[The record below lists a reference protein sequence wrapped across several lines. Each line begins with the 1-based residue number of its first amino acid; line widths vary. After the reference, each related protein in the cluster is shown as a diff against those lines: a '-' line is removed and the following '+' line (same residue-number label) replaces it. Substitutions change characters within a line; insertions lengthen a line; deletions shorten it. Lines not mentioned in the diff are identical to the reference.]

1 MTRKTPRAQSQPV
14 VERLLEQRRQY
25 QEWLVKLD
33 ADAAGA
39 APSHVAARVRED
51 YAARL
56 DAVTS
61 ELREHEE
68 GVRQALA
75 EVAERAEEM
84 ARERGA
90 RNDEL
95 AEARLRRQV
104 GEFDEVRYDE
114 VAGRCKAVLGELA
127 KDISSAERDI
137 ERYEEI
143 LALIQGPASVEA
155 PAPRPA
161 PAPPAVAPAPAA
173 VAAAPPREPRVS
185 QPQIRVADELAFLRS
200 VVAGGESKVQSTA
213 PPAPLPAAPP
223 AAPPPPPPAPPRVS
237 SPGMQ
242 IPRFVAPPPAT
253 PDGQAAKQRRP
264 PEGHREADVHAK
276 TLKCPE
282 CGTLNSPT
290 EWYCEKCGA
299 ELSNF

>member
-1 MTRKTPRAQSQPV
+1 MTRKSTRAQSPTV

-25 QEWLVKLD
+25 QEWLSKLD
-33 ADAAGA
+33 AEASSG
-39 APSHVAARVRED
+39 APSHVASRVRED

-68 GVRQALA
+68 GVRQALTEA
-75 EVAERAEEM
+75 TERSEELSK
-84 ARERGA
+84 ERRA

-114 VAGRCKAVLGELA
+114 VSGRCKAVLAELA
-127 KDISSAERDI
+127 KDSGAAERDI
-137 ERYEEI
+137 ERYQEI
-143 LALIQGPASVEA
+143 LTLIMGRGPARVEEKA
-155 PAPRPA
+155 PPPPPPPPPAPSVPPRAVATPIGPPA
-161 PAPPAVAPAPAA
+161 PIS
-173 VAAAPPREPRVS
+173 AAPPREPRPS
-185 QPQIRVADELAFLRS
+185 QPVRVTDELAFLRS
-200 VVAGGESKVQSTA
+200 VVAGGESKAAPSAPA
-213 PPAPLPAAPP
+213 PPATPP
-223 AAPPPPPPAPPRVS
+223 ARIS

-242 IPRFVAPPPAT
+242 APKLAPPEEAP
-253 PDGQAAKQRRP
+253 PRPHRP
-264 PEGHREADVHAK
+264 PEGRKESDDHAK

>member
-1 MTRKTPRAQSQPV
+1 MTRKSPRAQSQPV

-25 QEWLVKLD
+25 QEWLAKLD
-33 ADAAGA
+33 AEAVGA

-56 DAVTS
+56 DAVTA
-61 ELREHEE
+61 ELSEHEE
-68 GVRQALA
+68 GVRQALV
-75 EVAERAEEM
+75 EVTERAEELM
-84 ARERGA
+84 RDRQARS
-90 RNDEL
+90 DEL

-104 GEFDEVRYDE
+104 GEFDEVHYEE

-127 KDISSAERDI
+127 KDISAAEHDI

-143 LALIQGPASVEA
+143 LALIQGPARAEEKA
-155 PAPRPA
+155 PAARS
-161 PAPPAVAPAPAA
+161 AA
-173 VAAAPPREPRVS
+173 VAAAAPPAAPREPRVS
-185 QPQIRVADELAFLRS
+185 QPQVRVSDELAFLRS
-200 VVAGGESKVQSTA
+200 VVAGGESKVQ
-213 PPAPLPAAPP
+213 PAPAAAPPP
-223 AAPPPPPPAPPRVS
+223 AAPAPSLSPRVS

-242 IPRFVAPPPAT
+242 APKLTPPPAAA
-253 PDGQAAKQRRP
+253 PDDPVARQRRP
-264 PEGHREADVHAK
+264 PESHRGADEHAK

>member
-1 MTRKTPRAQSQPV
+1 MTRKGPRAQSQPV

-25 QEWLVKLD
+25 QDWLVRLD
-33 ADAAGA
+33 AEAATA

-56 DAVTS
+56 EAVTA
-61 ELREHEE
+61 EIKEHEE
-68 GVRQALA
+68 AVRQALT
-75 EVAERAEEM
+75 EVTERAEELS
-84 ARERGA
+84 RERTA

-104 GEFDEVRYDE
+104 GEFDELRYEE
-114 VAGRCKAVLGELA
+114 VSGRCKAILGELA
-127 KDISSAERDI
+127 KDISAAERDV

-143 LALIQGPASVEA
+143 LGLIAGP
-155 PAPRPA
+155 
-161 PAPPAVAPAPAA
+161 PAPPEPPAARVAPAAAAPAPAPAA
-173 VAAAPPREPRVS
+173 AAPPAAPREPRVS
-185 QPQIRVADELAFLRS
+185 QPQVKVTDELAFLRS
-200 VVAGGESKVQSTA
+200 LVAGGESKPTGTPPAGTPPV
-213 PPAPLPAAPP
+213 PPAPAPSPA
-223 AAPPPPPPAPPRVS
+223 PRVS

-242 IPRFVAPPPAT
+242 IPRMVAPGPAA
-253 PDGQAAKQRRP
+253 PDALAAKQRRP
-264 PEGHREADVHAK
+264 PEGSREADEHAK

-299 ELSNF
+299 ELSSF

>member
-1 MTRKTPRAQSQPV
+1 MTRKSPRAQSQPV

-25 QEWLVKLD
+25 QEWLAKLD

-56 DAVTS
+56 EAVTS

-127 KDISSAERDI
+127 KDISAAERDI

-143 LALIQGPASVEA
+143 LALIQGPERVEERA
-155 PAPRPA
+155 PAARPA
-161 PAPPAVAPAPAA
+161 PPSPAPAA

-200 VVAGGESKVQSTA
+200 VVAGGESKVQ
-213 PPAPLPAAPP
+213 PAPAPAPPP
-223 AAPPPPPPAPPRVS
+223 AAPPPVAPAAPRVS

-253 PDGQAAKQRRP
+253 PEGQAAKQHRP
-264 PEGHREADVHAK
+264 PEGHREADEHAK

>member
-1 MTRKTPRAQSQPV
+1 MTRKSPRAQSQPV

-25 QEWLVKLD
+25 QEWLAKLD

-56 DAVTS
+56 EAVTA
-61 ELREHEE
+61 ELKEHEE
-68 GVRQALA
+68 GVKQALA
-75 EVAERAEEM
+75 EVSERAEEM

-127 KDISSAERDI
+127 KDIAAAERDV

-143 LALIQGPASVEA
+143 LSLIEGPRVEA
-155 PAPRPA
+155 LAPRPA
-161 PAPPAVAPAPAA
+161 APPPPPLAAPAPAA
-173 VAAAPPREPRVS
+173 VAAAPPREPRIS
-185 QPQIRVADELAFLRS
+185 QPVRVQDELAFLRS
-200 VVAGGESKVQSTA
+200 VVAGGESKVQPA
-213 PPAPLPAAPP
+213 AAPAPAPPP
-223 AAPPPPPPAPPRVS
+223 AAPPPAAAPRVS

-242 IPRFVAPPPAT
+242 IPRFVAPPPAA
-253 PDGQAAKQRRP
+253 PDPQAAKQRRP
-264 PEGHREADVHAK
+264 PEGHREADEHAK